1 MNKAISVAL
10 LVAGVVLLIFGYNAS
25 QSFNSQMSHIFN
37 GTPTNRSL
45 WLTISGVVAA
55 VAGLIGL
62 LTRGP
67 K

>member
-1 MNKAISVAL
+1 MNRAISVAL
-10 LVAGVVLLIFGYNAS
+10 LVAGVVLLIYGYNAS
-25 QSFNSQMSHIFN
+25 QSFSSQVSHTFN
-37 GTPTNRSL
+37 GTPTNQSL

-62 LTRGP
+62 LMRGS